1 MSTQPAGVSLN
12 HGRLVQYI
20 TGIQGVSPGSIA
32 TVQIPVNARYHR
44 LIFQCTAGT
53 TYATPP
59 AVAMPAGAGGTLA
72 TLASVINAAGQVVAV
87 TVTTPGS
94 GMTPGVYALAFS
106 GGGGTG
112 AMATATVNAGG
123 TLTVDNVLLQ
133 AQGGGGWVLGNV
145 FFTNVKHQVGGT
157 NIRDSVPSN
166 VLGICAANGYVV
178 NPGEYPVFFTEP
190 WRNMVRHNANTSW
203 DLTGQSTYQ
212 ITMAI
217 NQAIVSPGLVGIME
231 FDSFRNVTTVS
242 DGKGGTTT
250 IPTLAIVTQ
259 HDYNFPLAGGNSANL
274 INTIP
279 FQNRGILRLWLN
291 GATPNSITQ
300 FEVYQDGN
308 KILEAT
314 KPQINELLSEY
325 GFAFSNSGF
334 SQAGVNGLVK
344 NPFDAAYVAD
354 VDQRVWK
361 ALYCTTKF
369 EIRVYSTVAQ
379 NLTITSETL
388 TTGYIG

>member
-1 MSTQPAGVSLN
+1 
-12 HGRLVQYI
+12 
-20 TGIQGVSPGSIA
+20 
-32 TVQIPVNARYHR
+32 
-44 LIFQCTAGT
+44 
-53 TYATPP
+53 
-59 AVAMPAGAGGTLA
+59 
-72 TLASVINAAGQVVAV
+72 
-87 TVTTPGS
+87 
-94 GMTPGVYALAFS
+94 
-106 GGGGTG
+106 
-112 AMATATVNAGG
+112 
-123 TLTVDNVLLQ
+123 
-133 AQGGGGWVLGNV
+133 
-145 FFTNVKHQVGGT
+145 
-157 NIRDSVPSN
+157 
-166 VLGICAANGYVV
+166 
-178 NPGEYPVFFTEP
+178 
-190 WRNMVRHNANTSW
+190 
-203 DLTGQSTYQ
+203 
-212 ITMAI
+212 MAI